1 MSEVNM
7 NDNDNAGN
15 CESQNVAIA
24 KYLEEGG
31 RLTPLDALH
40 LFGCFRLAARIG
52 ELRNTGM
59 EIKTTRIQV
68 TNEAGR
74 RVFVGQYS
82 LEARQ

>member
-7 NDNDNAGN
+7 NENDNADN

-52 ELRNTGM
+52 ELRKAGM
-59 EIKTTRIQV
+59 EIHTARIQV
-68 TNEAGR
+68 VNEAGR

-82 LEARQ
+82 LGVGQ